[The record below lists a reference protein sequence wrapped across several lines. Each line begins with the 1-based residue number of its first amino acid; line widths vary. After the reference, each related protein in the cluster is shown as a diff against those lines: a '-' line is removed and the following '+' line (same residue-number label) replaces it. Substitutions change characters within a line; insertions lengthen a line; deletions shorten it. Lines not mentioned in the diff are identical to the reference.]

1 MKYSIAIAP
10 QASAGYPAIYR
21 EDLFESVKKARGL
34 GYAGIE
40 WHLRR
45 PDMHEAEKL
54 KRLSEDLRMPVTSIG
69 TGLSCVIDG
78 LTLMHTDREVRIQAV
93 ERLKEFI
100 DLGRMLESVIIIGSM
115 KGKIPT
121 DGDTA
126 KFRTY
131 LAESLDAV
139 LDCAE
144 QKAVTVVLEVLN
156 RYESNLL
163 NTCGQMQDFVQQ
175 IKSLRLKTHIDTFH
189 MNIEEADNIK
199 SIETCRDTLGHVHF
213 SDSNRCCPGTGHI
226 DFKPIVQK
234 LGEIDYTGC
243 IAVECLSFPDPDTAA
258 KRAIAYLSS
267 F

>member
-10 QASAGYPAIYR
+10 QALDGYPAIYR
-21 EDLFESVKKARGL
+21 DDLFENVKKAYRF

-45 PDMHEAEKL
+45 PDLREAEKL

-100 DLGRMLESVIIIGSM
+100 DLGRMLESVMIVGSM
-115 KGKIPT
+115 KGKIPA
-121 DGDTA
+121 DEKA
-126 KFRTY
+126 EKYRTY
-131 LAESLDAV
+131 LAESLDEI

-144 QKAVTVVLEVLN
+144 QKGVTVVLEVLN
-156 RYESNLL
+156 RYETNLL
-163 NTCGQMQDFVQQ
+163 NTCEQMHEFVQQ
-175 IKSLRLKTHIDTFH
+175 MKSPRLKTHIDTFH
-189 MNIEEADNIK
+189 MNIEETDIIK
-199 SIETCRDTLGHVHF
+199 SIEICRDTLGHVHF
-213 SDSNRCCPGTGHI
+213 SDSNRCFPGAGHI

-234 LGEIDYTGC
+234 LGEIGYPGC
-243 IAVECLSFPDPDTAA
+243 IAVECLPFPDPDTAA
-258 KRAIAYLSS
+258 KRAIAHLSS
-267 F
+267 W